1 MRTIVEAARV
11 VGIQPTMCD
20 YDSLRGVIG
29 DKEERRGEKRE
40 RERRATK
47 HGEKQDLLLLRLLDR
62 IERFSSNNER

>member
-47 HGEKQDLLLLRLLDR
+47 HGEKTRLA
-62 IERFSSNNER
+62 IAAVAGSNRAILEQQ